1 MYVAMRSDGPGER
14 HIDVMVE
21 HGFRAGTWEV
31 AYDPAGGTWRVR
43 EPRGREHVLRGSE
56 PWVGDL
62 GRDLDDLMC
71 RIARRA
77 VGEALRQEGLTRR
90 VAPAEVRAAKP
101 VAA

>member
-14 HIDVMVE
+14 HIDVIVE
-21 HGFRAGTWEV
+21 RGFRAGTWEV
-31 AYDPAGGTWRVR
+31 AYDPAGATWRVR

-62 GRDLDDLMC
+62 GRDLDDLMR

-77 VGEALRQEGLTRR
+77 VGEALRREGLTRP
-90 VAPAEVRAAKP
+90 VAPVAVPAAKP

>member
-1 MYVAMRSDGPGER
+1 MYVAIRSDGPGER
-14 HIDVMVE
+14 HIDVIVE

-31 AYDPAGGTWRVR
+31 AYDPAGSTWRVR

-62 GRDLDDLMC
+62 GRDLDELMC

-77 VGEALRQEGLTRR
+77 VGEALRREGPSRP
-90 VAPAEVRAAKP
+90 VAPAEVPAAKP